1 MSAESARND
10 WSYPETSVTLLR
22 TLREAR
28 SGVDDA
34 AWARFV
40 DMYGPVVHHLVRL
53 LSPGISYA
61 DTDEAVQDVFVKLV
75 DILRSGAY
83 DPSKSKFR
91 TYLSMLARRLL
102 VDRYREAARRQSR
115 EVGLDAAEDVSIES
129 DPGKWM
135 DAKWLVACRMA
146 AERRV
151 MEESALSDQSREV
164 WRLVAAE
171 GLSIKEVAKRLGIPA
186 NTASKIKRRMETR
199 VSSVLAMMTSDTMAK
214 NCYAGLRIPFPA
226 GKLSETNGTGILTA
240 PFPKKG
246 KPP

>member
-1 MSAESARND
+1 MTDELKRSA

-53 LSPGISYA
+53 LSPGISDA

-83 DPSKSKFR
+83 DPAKSKFR
-91 TYLSMLARRLL
+91 TYLSTLARRLL
-102 VDRYREAARRQSR
+102 IDRYRESSRRLIRQ
-115 EVGLDAAEDVSIES
+115 VGLEAADDVAFEN
-129 DPGKWM
+129 DPGEWM
-135 DAKWLVACRMA
+135 DAKWRIACHMA

-151 MEESALSDQSREV
+151 MEESALSEQSREA
-164 WRLVAAE
+164 WAL
-171 GLSIKEVAKRLGIPA
+171 LSHCQLPVKEVANRLGVPA
-186 NTASKIKRRMETR
+186 NTVSKIKRRMEER
-199 VSSVLAMMTSDTMAK
+199 ISAMLSVLMV
-214 NCYAGLRIPFPA
+214 
-226 GKLSETNGTGILTA
+226 
-240 PFPKKG
+240 
-246 KPP
+246 